1 MMGRKP
7 DLPCDIEQVIDLL
20 GIEVI
25 RDTGTQLH
33 CRCPFCADRKAHMNV
48 KIRDNVFRCNRC
60 GKGGGI
66 LHLYA
71 EFCEV
76 TLHTAYEELCKI
88 FGPDSNEKPREYKR
102 RRKIIETAE
111 LPIASAEV
119 RDNTY
124 SNLLSLLTLCPT
136 HQASLKE
143 RGLTRDEIDWLGY
156 RTTPTTRLRRI
167 VTELLERGCV
177 LDGVPGFYCQK
188 DTGQWTLDIRGSGIM
203 LPDRNLNGQI
213 EAIQVRLDKVYN
225 QKFYNLTSI
234 DQYYGTQSKC
244 CPHYVGVHE
253 GDEVVCLTEGVMK
266 ADIAYSFALGTSYE
280 SGFVGLTGVPSYSQ
294 FERALED
301 LNSIGVVRINIM
313 VDSDYQVKEEVRK
326 ARDRYVEMGVAAGF
340 EVAPITW
347 TQKRKGVDDLYKH
360 LFLYGDNVIEKHGIN
375 RDSTGDR
382 EKTRYL
388 CGKQGI
394 FTRDRALIRPGF
406 IRQLETRASTRS
418 ASFFHALGSPGR
430 PHNGGGEAGAYRT
443 RNGAKPL
450 KQGHLRAKRG
460 PLGPSRKSQQQTKRT
475 GFAAHGHSIA
485 ETAPEGK
492 RASCANGA
500 LIRA

>member
-1 MMGRKP
+1 MNILDENGESYFVTAFDHSTQEQGTATSKDAFTGGDINASLTQEVVELREEVTGHGTDQLLYLAGKDGGLVSNDLVDIAVFQDPGIERITLACDTVVEGNDTLLEALYHCQIRMAVAQLQDIDGKAANVNDIGDGMSFQRAELGNGSRKRLGIAEYLADPDRVVLAVILKIHDLAPTQEVLLKTAVQLLIVCGRQTHKQG
-7 DLPCDIEQVIDLL
+7 DVNGIECLGHLAALQLLGDGKEGEDIETLILRLIAKIGDALL
-20 GIEVI
+20 CQRIV
-25 RDTGTQLH
+25 LVV
-33 CRCPFCADRKAHMNV
+33 P
-48 KIRDNVFRCNRC
+48 
-60 GKGGGI
+60 
-66 LHLYA
+66 
-71 EFCEV
+71 
-76 TLHTAYEELCKI
+76 
-88 FGPDSNEKPREYKR
+88 
-102 RRKIIETAE
+102 
-111 LPIASAEV
+111 AEV

-294 FERALED
+294 FERALEE

-326 ARDRYVEMGVAAGF
+326 ARDRYIEMGVAAGF

-360 LFLYGDNVIEKHGIN
+360 LF
-375 RDSTGDR
+375 
-382 EKTRYL
+382 
-388 CGKQGI
+388 
-394 FTRDRALIRPGF
+394 
-406 IRQLETRASTRS
+406 
-418 ASFFHALGSPGR
+418 
-430 PHNGGGEAGAYRT
+430 
-443 RNGAKPL
+443 RNK
-450 KQGHLRAKRG
+450 
-460 PLGPSRKSQQQTKRT
+460 
-475 GFAAHGHSIA
+475 
-485 ETAPEGK
+485 
-492 RASCANGA
+492 
-500 LIRA
+500 

>member
-1 MMGRKP
+1 MMESKVFADNFSRSFSESGDFFQFLSARQARSKWMTAP
-7 DLPCDIEQVIDLL
+7 SKELRFEPVERGSTL
-20 GIEVI
+20 GNLYMQIYDHNGDADVLE
-25 RDTGTQLH
+25 DT
-33 CRCPFCADRKAHMNV
+33 MEN
-48 KIRDNVFRCNRC
+48 
-60 GKGGGI
+60 
-66 LHLYA
+66 
-71 EFCEV
+71 
-76 TLHTAYEELCKI
+76 
-88 FGPDSNEKPREYKR
+88 KR

-294 FERALED
+294 FERALEE

-326 ARDRYVEMGVAAGF
+326 ARDRYIEMGVAAGF

-360 LFLYGDNVIEKHGIN
+360 LF
-375 RDSTGDR
+375 
-382 EKTRYL
+382 
-388 CGKQGI
+388 
-394 FTRDRALIRPGF
+394 
-406 IRQLETRASTRS
+406 
-418 ASFFHALGSPGR
+418 
-430 PHNGGGEAGAYRT
+430 
-443 RNGAKPL
+443 RNK
-450 KQGHLRAKRG
+450 
-460 PLGPSRKSQQQTKRT
+460 
-475 GFAAHGHSIA
+475 
-485 ETAPEGK
+485 
-492 RASCANGA
+492 
-500 LIRA
+500 

>member
-1 MMGRKP
+1 M
-7 DLPCDIEQVIDLL
+7 
-20 GIEVI
+20 
-25 RDTGTQLH
+25 
-33 CRCPFCADRKAHMNV
+33 
-48 KIRDNVFRCNRC
+48 
-60 GKGGGI
+60 
-66 LHLYA
+66 
-71 EFCEV
+71 
-76 TLHTAYEELCKI
+76 

-294 FERALED
+294 FERALEE
-301 LNSIGVVRINIM
+301 LMILVCGRRRSSKMPSGIC
-313 VDSDYQVKEEVRK
+313 
-326 ARDRYVEMGVAAGF
+326 
-340 EVAPITW
+340 
-347 TQKRKGVDDLYKH
+347 KR
-360 LFLYGDNVIEKHGIN
+360 
-375 RDSTGDR
+375 
-382 EKTRYL
+382 
-388 CGKQGI
+388 
-394 FTRDRALIRPGF
+394 
-406 IRQLETRASTRS
+406 
-418 ASFFHALGSPGR
+418 
-430 PHNGGGEAGAYRT
+430 
-443 RNGAKPL
+443 
-450 KQGHLRAKRG
+450 
-460 PLGPSRKSQQQTKRT
+460 SRK
-475 GFAAHGHSIA
+475 FLSIRSILVGLC
-485 ETAPEGK
+485 PESTE
-492 RASCANGA
+492 ASCASGGQR
-500 LIRA
+500 LQLKRPKRMGYP

>member
-1 MMGRKP
+1 MGRKP
-7 DLPCDIEQVIDLL
+7 DLPCDIEQVVDLL

-76 TLHTAYEELCKI
+76 TLHTAYEELCKM
-88 FGPDSNEKPREYKR
+88 FGPDSNEKPREYKK

-280 SGFVGLTGVPSYSQ
+280 SGFVGLTVPYIASEIPDDPRDITPEQWEAMKAVDIRTVDKSQLVDLSTVHIDESLPVRERVLSY
-294 FERALED
+294 LK
-301 LNSIGVVRINIM
+301 
-313 VDSDYQVKEEVRK
+313 QVKNPYCVRVGNFAVKVKYKEDGPSFEEV
-326 ARDRYVEMGVAAGF
+326 F
-340 EVAPITW
+340 
-347 TQKRKGVDDLYKH
+347 KH
-360 LFLYGDNVIEKHGIN
+360 LL
-375 RDSTGDR
+375 
-382 EKTRYL
+382 
-388 CGKQGI
+388 
-394 FTRDRALIRPGF
+394 
-406 IRQLETRASTRS
+406 
-418 ASFFHALGSPGR
+418 
-430 PHNGGGEAGAYRT
+430 
-443 RNGAKPL
+443 
-450 KQGHLRAKRG
+450 
-460 PLGPSRKSQQQTKRT
+460 QQQ
-475 GFAAHGHSIA
+475 SMM
-485 ETAPEGK
+485 
-492 RASCANGA
+492 
-500 LIRA
+500 

>member
-1 MMGRKP
+1 MPMP
-7 DLPCDIEQVIDLL
+7 
-20 GIEVI
+20 
-25 RDTGTQLH
+25 H
-33 CRCPFCADRKAHMNV
+33 A
-48 KIRDNVFRCNRC
+48 
-60 GKGGGI
+60 
-66 LHLYA
+66 
-71 EFCEV
+71 
-76 TLHTAYEELCKI
+76 
-88 FGPDSNEKPREYKR
+88 R
-102 RRKIIETAE
+102 RIIETAE

-225 QKFYNLTSI
+225 QKFYNLTSV

-266 ADIAYSFALGTSYE
+266 ADIAYNFALGTSYE
-280 SGFVGLTGVPSYSQ
+280 CGFVGLTGVPSYSQ
-294 FERALED
+294 FERALEE

-326 ARDRYVEMGVAAGF
+326 ARDRYIEMGVAAGF

-347 TQKRKGVDDLYKH
+347 TQKWKGVDDLYKH
-360 LFLYGDNVIEKHGIN
+360 LF
-375 RDSTGDR
+375 
-382 EKTRYL
+382 
-388 CGKQGI
+388 
-394 FTRDRALIRPGF
+394 
-406 IRQLETRASTRS
+406 
-418 ASFFHALGSPGR
+418 
-430 PHNGGGEAGAYRT
+430 
-443 RNGAKPL
+443 RNK
-450 KQGHLRAKRG
+450 
-460 PLGPSRKSQQQTKRT
+460 
-475 GFAAHGHSIA
+475 
-485 ETAPEGK
+485 
-492 RASCANGA
+492 
-500 LIRA
+500 